1 MWVVCC
7 QSTARRCLKFAPS
20 LLFEASLAAFKCC
33 KLATCTLN
41 LKLATKTRVAK
52 WSIRSQL
59 RGSSNYIKLPF
70 WLSYIALFRAD
81 MKPWADLRW
90 NLAQGK
96 YEDAEQVKSR
106 TQEAG
111 EQEASEHSELLLAGS
126 TGADSKLLQSWY
138 GCGTIG
144 IAWSSS
150 MLHFPR
156 WFDSG
161 EGIRTDFCPPNP
173 SISFYIPMPHT

>member
-1 MWVVCC
+1 MEFGF
-7 QSTARRCLKFAPS
+7 TGTP
-20 LLFEASLAAFKCC
+20 
-33 KLATCTLN
+33 

-81 MKPWADLRW
+81 MKPWADLRILRW

-111 EQEASEHSELLLAGS
+111 EEEEASE
-126 TGADSKLLQSWY
+126 QIVNY
-138 GCGTIG
+138 C
-144 IAWSSS
+144 
-150 MLHFPR
+150 
-156 WFDSG
+156 
-161 EGIRTDFCPPNP
+161 
-173 SISFYIPMPHT
+173 